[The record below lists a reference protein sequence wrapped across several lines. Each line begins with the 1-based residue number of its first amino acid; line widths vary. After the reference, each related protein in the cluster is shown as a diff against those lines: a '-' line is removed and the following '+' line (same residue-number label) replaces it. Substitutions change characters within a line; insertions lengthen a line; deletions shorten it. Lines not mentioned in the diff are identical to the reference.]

1 MKFIQRDKIH
11 PDHNP
16 KSPILGK
23 HTTSVQTRLESPKA
37 PNHMNALRL
46 LAKRTRKSLVQGHHA
61 CYRENNCSVR
71 HESQSSEYASKI
83 PVHLRRTLKLYAPYA
98 PEGTSSLNRPSEDK
112 LPLSTTLASFSPILS
127 SLSLSP
133 PCRAR
138 LTLLQGCF
146 PGFSGLPPY

>member
-83 PVHLRRTLKLYAPYA
+83 PVHLRQTLKLYAPYA
-98 PEGTSSLNRPSEDK
+98 PEGTSSLNRPSEDNITTFYHSR
-112 LPLSTTLASFSPILS
+112 LLLHSST
-127 SLSLSP
+127 
-133 PCRAR
+133 AR
-138 LTLLQGCF
+138 TG
-146 PGFSGLPPY
+146 